1 MGNKNHFVCC
11 DAPVDLGHMFGCPN
25 SPENAPTVKS
35 VRRDGNRW
43 RVVVELT
50 WDVLPDDVTEKYEGD
65 AEVDFASRGFAR
77 VRGALET
84 LIGYANRGG
93 PRDDTAAFQHYH
105 ILELPKRV
113 TEFD

>member
-1 MGNKNHFVCC
+1 MKVIEIPGT
-11 DAPVDLGHMFGCPN
+11 PVDDTVVDH
-25 SPENAPTVKS
+25 PTVAIEKI
-35 VRRDGNRW
+35 RRDGNRW

-84 LIGYANRGG
+84 LIGYASRGG
-93 PRDDTAAFQHYH
+93 SRDDGAAFRHYH

>member
-1 MGNKNHFVCC
+1 MKVIEIPGI
-11 DAPVDLGHMFGCPN
+11 PVDDTIVDH
-25 SPENAPTVKS
+25 PTFAVEKI
-35 VRRDGNRW
+35 RREGNRW